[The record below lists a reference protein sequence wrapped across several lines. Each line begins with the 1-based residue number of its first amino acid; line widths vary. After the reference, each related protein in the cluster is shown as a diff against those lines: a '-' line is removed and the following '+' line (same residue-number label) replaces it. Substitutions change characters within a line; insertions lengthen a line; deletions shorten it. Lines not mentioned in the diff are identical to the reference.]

1 MHFHKCFES
10 LIFKNV
16 YSILSPL
23 LMEYD
28 NNIKAYQEEVFFLK
42 VKMIFKQILVLY
54 IYFFLLF
61 FNCVEK
67 TFSNQMHFRLY
78 TADFIKL
85 RFVRFKVGKL
95 LTNLKTVSSNNYYVK
110 ENQYNNCR
118 GAWRK
123 ALSDF

>member
-1 MHFHKCFES
+1 MFC
-10 LIFKNV
+10 I
-16 YSILSPL
+16 
-23 LMEYD
+23 
-28 NNIKAYQEEVFFLK
+28 
-42 VKMIFKQILVLY
+42 Y
-54 IYFFLLF
+54 IFFLLF

-78 TADFIKL
+78 TADFIKS

-95 LTNLKTVSSNNYYVK
+95 LTNLKTVSSNYVK